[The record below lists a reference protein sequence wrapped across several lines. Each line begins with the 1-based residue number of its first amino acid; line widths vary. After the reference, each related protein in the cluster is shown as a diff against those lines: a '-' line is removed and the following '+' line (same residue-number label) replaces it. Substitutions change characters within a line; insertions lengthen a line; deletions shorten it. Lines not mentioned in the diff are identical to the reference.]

1 MKIDEGCIN
10 HNVVHLVTELT
21 EDIYNSTQYKDA
33 TCLAMMLAEIRGA
46 LELAEIL
53 KGVLME

>member
-10 HNVVHLVTELT
+10 HNAVRLATELT
-21 EDIYNSTQYKDA
+21 EDIYNSNQYTDA
-33 TCLAMMLAEIRGA
+33 TCLAMMLAEIKGA

-53 KGVLME
+53 KEVLKE

>member
-33 TCLAMMLAEIRGA
+33 TCLAMMLAEIKGV
-46 LELAEIL
+46 LELARRFTL
-53 KGVLME
+53 TA